1 MFVFTVKY
9 FLVEG
14 DLEYFFY
21 FLYEVG
27 KKEIKERE
35 RIRRSM

>member
-1 MFVFTVKY
+1 MSALTAKHFSA
-9 FLVEG
+9 EG
-14 DLEYFFY
+14 DSEYLSHS
-21 FLYEVG
+21 LYEVG